1 MSSFLLNL
9 LDGLVARLGT
19 KDTLRV
25 VVSDLGVVDVV
36 KILIGL
42 FLNPNLRLFVVVDS
56 VVVDVDAIL
65 VVLLL
70 VVDLINDVVVVE
82 IVVVL
87 EIVVAESVEVE
98 TGVLD
103 TNNSLTGSFEAVVV
117 VWMVGMKREGFPVC
131 KAVVSDTTEILVTK
145 F

>member
-1 MSSFLLNL
+1 MNL

-70 VVDLINDVVVVE
+70 VVDLINVVVVVE

-98 TGVLD
+98 TGV
-103 TNNSLTGSFEAVVV
+103 
-117 VWMVGMKREGFPVC
+117 
-131 KAVVSDTTEILVTK
+131 
-145 F
+145 